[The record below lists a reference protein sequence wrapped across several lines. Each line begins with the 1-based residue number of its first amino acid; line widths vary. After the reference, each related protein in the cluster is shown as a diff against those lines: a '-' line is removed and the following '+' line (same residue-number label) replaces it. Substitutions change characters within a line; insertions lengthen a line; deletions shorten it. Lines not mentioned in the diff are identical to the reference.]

1 MQHCFLTLKHILR
14 YWIEC
19 PSTAS
24 DLMHAHTNLMLYSS
38 KSLRFLP
45 RRSYRKCQGARVLA
59 LVTPSSAGTCSV
71 GHPMPADVSTAA
83 ASRETQQQQQNHL
96 PQKTQAQTNIY
107 LAHAW
112 PRPLLPKTPE
122 TAQLYRS
129 RTGLR
134 LFRLMLHLFKWRAS
148 TAIEAKMRSRSR

>member
-1 MQHCFLTLKHILR
+1 MQHCFLTPKHILR

-59 LVTPSSAGTCSV
+59 LVTPSSAGTCSL

-112 PRPLLPKTPE
+112 PRSLLPKTP
-122 TAQLYRS
+122 AQLYRS

-134 LFRLMLHLFKWRAS
+134 LFCLMLHLFKWRAS
-148 TAIEAKMRSRSR
+148 IAVEAKMRSRSR